1 MLGAAGVLELPSLL
15 TLINERAR
23 LMQEACE
30 ATPGA
35 MYAVIGFD
43 DDRLLDIVG
52 QPRYAGQVFAVNF
65 NCPGQTVIAGF
76 EAPAAACAEELTAA
90 GARKPRRL
98 NVSGAFHTPLMEPA
112 AQKLA
117 VFARGLT
124 FHEPAGAIYT
134 NTSGARMPAGTDW
147 PAYLA
152 SHMCGPV
159 RWTREILN
167 MQQDG
172 CHTFIEFGPGK
183 VLAGLIRKILP
194 DGTAALPVEDSVT
207 LAAALAAVAG

>member
-1 MLGAAGVLELPSLL
+1 
-15 TLINERAR
+15 
-23 LMQEACE
+23 
-30 ATPGA
+30 

-43 DDRLLDIVG
+43 DDRLLEIVG

-76 EAPAAACAEELTAA
+76 EAPVAACADELTAA
-90 GARKPRRL
+90 GARKLRRL

-124 FHEPAGAIYT
+124 FHEPAGVIYT
-134 NTSGARMPAGTDW
+134 NTSGGRIPTGTDW

-159 RWTREILN
+159 RWTREVLN
-167 MQQDG
+167 LQQDG

-183 VLAGLIRKILP
+183 VLTGLIRKILP
-194 DGTAALPVEDSVT
+194 DGAIVLPVEDSMS
-207 LAAALAAVAG
+207 LAAALTVVAG